1 MKIAF
6 FNIAYENLAVSIL
19 SAIAKRA
26 GHTVKLMHTPTLFKD
41 GLTREFKR
49 LARIFSND
57 KLIFK
62 QLTEYQPD
70 LIAFSVV
77 TFDYQ
82 RAMHYAAI
90 CKKLCPKAKIVFGG
104 IHVSCVPEVVI
115 ANEFVDYAVIGEGE
129 DAFPEIIKHIEEGC
143 PPEPIV
149 NTWYKSKDNTLIK
162 GKQIG
167 FIQDLDSLPHY
178 DKEIWKDI
186 FPLKTYYLTMASR
199 GCPYNCSYCFNHF
212 FRNIPE
218 EKSTYIRRRSVQHV
232 IEELSIAKAKYN
244 IRTIEFWDDIF
255 IFDKEWLKEFL
266 AEYKKEINLPFKCYI
281 HVNLFDEEICVWLK
295 EAGCQWV
302 DFGIQ
307 HINENYR
314 KQYLKRHET
323 NANIENT
330 LSLLK
335 KHKIVSFA
343 DYIVG
348 LPGDTIEHNEEARL
362 FFLKNMPDI
371 IEPYWMSYHPKTDII
386 QKGLEHHVL
395 NDETLYA
402 IHHGLKHSYFQS
414 SPASKDYHDDYYF
427 IFKVLPALPNF
438 MREKLTYDV
447 ARKIPYFIKLP
458 FFLYSIF
465 YLAVKHKSPRINY
478 LTTLYLKQMYWIMKS
493 KFSSQ

>member
-82 RAMHYAAI
+82 RSMHYAAI

-186 FPLKTYYLTMASR
+186 FPLKT
-199 GCPYNCSYCFNHF
+199 
-212 FRNIPE
+212 
-218 EKSTYIRRRSVQHV
+218 
-232 IEELSIAKAKYN
+232 
-244 IRTIEFWDDIF
+244 
-255 IFDKEWLKEFL
+255 
-266 AEYKKEINLPFKCYI
+266 
-281 HVNLFDEEICVWLK
+281 
-295 EAGCQWV
+295 
-302 DFGIQ
+302 
-307 HINENYR
+307 
-314 KQYLKRHET
+314 
-323 NANIENT
+323 
-330 LSLLK
+330 
-335 KHKIVSFA
+335 
-343 DYIVG
+343 
-348 LPGDTIEHNEEARL
+348 
-362 FFLKNMPDI
+362 
-371 IEPYWMSYHPKTDII
+371 
-386 QKGLEHHVL
+386 
-395 NDETLYA
+395 
-402 IHHGLKHSYFQS
+402 
-414 SPASKDYHDDYYF
+414 
-427 IFKVLPALPNF
+427 
-438 MREKLTYDV
+438 
-447 ARKIPYFIKLP
+447 
-458 FFLYSIF
+458 
-465 YLAVKHKSPRINY
+465 
-478 LTTLYLKQMYWIMKS
+478 
-493 KFSSQ
+493 

>member
-19 SAIAKRA
+19 SAIAKRT
-26 GHTVKLMHTPTLFKD
+26 GHTVKLIHTPTLFKD

-62 QLTEYQPD
+62 QLTAYQPD

-90 CKKLCPKAKIVFGG
+90 CRKLCPKAKIVFGG

-129 DAFPEIIKHIEEGC
+129 DAFPEIIKHIEKGC

-162 GKQIG
+162 GKQVG

-218 EKSTYIRRRSVQHV
+218 EKSTYIRRRSVKHV
-232 IEELSIAKAKYN
+232 IEELSIAKAKYD

-255 IFDKEWLKEFL
+255 IFDKTWLKEFL
-266 AEYKKEINLPFKCYI
+266 EKYKKEIHLPFKCYI

-307 HINENYR
+307 HINEDYR

-348 LPGDTIEHNEEARL
+348 LPGDTKEHNEEARL

-371 IEPYWMSYHPKTDII
+371 IEPYWMSYHPKTEII
-386 QKGLEHHVL
+386 QKGLEHNAL
-395 NDETLYA
+395 NKETLNA
-402 IHHGLKHSYFQS
+402 IHRGMKHSYFES

-438 MREKLTYDV
+438 MRKKLTYDV